1 MATSNHSVLDQLL
14 EPLTECLTPEAAKQ
28 IVNFRADAEVQQRL
42 DELADGANE
51 GTLSDAEQSEYESY
65 VEAIDLVAVLQ
76 AKARA
81 VLGKRSA
88 P

>member
-1 MATSNHSVLDQLL
+1 MATSHHSVLDRLL
-14 EPLTECLTPEAAKQ
+14 EPLTECLTPDAAEQ

-51 GTLSDAEQSEYESY
+51 GTLNEDEQAEYESY

-81 VLGKRSA
+81 VLVKRSA
-88 P
+88 S